1 MESYWD
7 RMQNNGSFV
16 EESQHNADIRQ
27 QVENDIM
34 AREKQ
39 DLEDVIDKIKK
50 TAVVKAARRRHE
62 EQEDGEQDK

>member
-39 DLEDVIDKIKK
+39 DLEEVIDKIKRA
-50 TAVVKAARRRHE
+50 TESPWSMLVR
-62 EQEDGEQDK
+62 